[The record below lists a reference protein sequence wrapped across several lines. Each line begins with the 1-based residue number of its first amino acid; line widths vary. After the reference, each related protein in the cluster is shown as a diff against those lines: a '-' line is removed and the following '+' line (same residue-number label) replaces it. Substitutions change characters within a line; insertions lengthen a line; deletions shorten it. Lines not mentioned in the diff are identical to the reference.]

1 MSLEPMKLG
10 MVAIAPGLAPQ
21 HSASQ
26 ECFAPQGHQ
35 TLRIEVLGMKSP
47 ESHADSAAP
56 GVVVNAVPGRKGGC
70 VSSSGAAG
78 DEALGD
84 VAAGEVEMAEG
95 AAEFAGGIEARDR
108 FAVEAD
114 DGVRLAKLH

>member
-10 MVAIAPGLAPQ
+10 MVAIAPGLAPK

-26 ECFAPQGHQ
+26 ERFAPQGNE
-35 TLRIEVLGMKSP
+35 TLRIEVLGMKGP
-47 ESHADSAAP
+47 ESHADSAVP

-70 VSSSGAAG
+70 VSSGDAAG

-84 VAAGEVEMAEG
+84 VAAGEVEVAEG
-95 AAEFAGGIEARDR
+95 AAELAGGVKARDR

-114 DGVRLAKLH
+114 DGAKLH